1 MGELVLNNIVIKFLQ
16 NLFSFINN
24 EEYSNSI
31 TILSALIGLVGTWL
45 TIKYTYNQFK
55 KDKMISVKP
64 YLNISVKD
72 QKYFDSKEKAICKK
86 IEAVFASSESNEILI
101 LKDNIEIESLIRM
114 CLCIENIGLG
124 HAVDFKI
131 LKITRNNK
139 EVNCKNSLSKI
150 KTNNLQ
156 TKDTIN
162 LKISIEI
169 EDFSKDI
176 ELIKEKY
183 PNLNR
188 PEMLNKSVF
197 LLDNFN
203 KDLEKLGEEI
213 CIMIKYNDILKN
225 SYTGKIYLKTK
236 MNATTIDPINKFSN
250 IVITVL
256 FDRFEE
262 KSIK

>member
-1 MGELVLNNIVIKFLQ
+1 MNDIVIKFLH

-31 TILSALIGLVGTWL
+31 TILCALIGLVGTWL

-64 YLNISVKD
+64 YLNISVKN
-72 QKYFDSKEKAICKK
+72 QKYFDSKEKAIK
-86 IEAVFASSESNEILI
+86 EAIYRKRESVDPSSESNEILI
-101 LKDNIEIESLIRM
+101 LKDNIGIESLIRM

-131 LKITRNNK
+131 LKITRNSK
-139 EVNCKNSLSKI
+139 EINCKNSLSKI
-150 KTNNLQ
+150 KINNLQ
-156 TKDTIN
+156 TEKRID
-162 LKISIEI
+162 LKIYIEFK
-169 EDFSKDI
+169 DFSKDI
-176 ELIKEKY
+176 ELIEEKY
-183 PNLNR
+183 ANLN
-188 PEMLNKSVF
+188 PAEVLNKSVF
-197 LLDNFN
+197 LLDSFN
-203 KDLEKLGEEI
+203 KDLKKLGEEI
-213 CIMIKYNDILKN
+213 CIMLKYNDILKN

-236 MNATTIDPINKFSN
+236 MSATTIDPINKFSN